1 MKRFCQQHFASKH
14 SLVAFVLTVALA
26 VVASLTQLLPDI
38 TAQSADAL
46 SHLPDGLDLVMLDA
60 GIK

>member
-1 MKRFCQQHFASKH
+1 MKRPCPPSTAPKR
-14 SLVAFVLTVALA
+14 SLVAFAVTVALA
-26 VVASLTQLLPDI
+26 FVASLTQLLPDI

-46 SHLPDGLDLVMLDA
+46 SGVPDALDMVLRDA

>member
-1 MKRFCQQHFASKH
+1 MKCRDTHRTAPTH

-26 VVASLTQLLPDI
+26 LVASLTQLLPDV

-46 SHLPDGLDLVMLDA
+46 SALPDGLALVMLDA
-60 GIK
+60 GIN